1 MSLDD
6 IPIPGKGSYDLD
18 DDLLAEEIPEEDSG
32 PLESRLESKVWK
44 ARAQAYEELAELM
57 VSGKE
62 PECSRWGGM
71 ISKWVGDAH
80 PGAQESALHLALQ
93 LVAAQ
98 PRLMQ
103 GDTALE
109 TAKTAVE
116 KGLVSTK
123 ASIKAASSELIIS
136 LFEALEE
143 GWEAFTV
150 GIAALV
156 EGKNVK
162 VQSAALQA
170 FTLLLSAFG
179 PADLPLK
186 QWLPVVERLSVSANP
201 TVRSDA
207 LRFLREAFRWL
218 NDSLPPLL
226 PHLKKDQLEE
236 LRQGASGPTPT
247 PSNSTKQVH
256 ARSLLDA
263 FDLSDAK
270 DIFTR
275 FNEAWCDQVVGMEK
289 WTDRKEALELLCAE
303 ADVPKLAERPA
314 EALVA
319 LAKRLLN
326 DANIQVVVQVI
337 RMLGLLAKG
346 QRSSFEQPAK
356 YFLPLLVGKF
366 RDKKAQIVSET
377 HQCLLRFLKSLK
389 LPYLLEKLSKLLEDK
404 TPSVRVN
411 LFLYIEAWIT
421 AEPEQTVAASAVIT
435 DMVKRYV
442 ADNVAEVRDAAVN
455 TLVEYLTR
463 TDAGTVLA
471 AIKDL
476 PPAKVK
482 KVQDLAAER
491 SRKDTKSP
499 IPERKPIRSTTLP
512 SSRRGDKPPIHRN
525 PPEEEVKMPLEVSP
539 MRKPARV
546 STILPRSRTRADL
559 NSSQDSAPGSMSPA
573 LKRGKK
579 AETAKVSVEELRDD
593 FVDRLKEQCRG
604 RFSPDLTV
612 NLFHKDFK
620 KVLEAAAGLGE
631 VVSADGGLEVAEL
644 VAKWVYVRLFD
655 TNTQVLKAVLEVASG
670 LLTAFAESDVQL
682 QETVSSLLLPIL
694 CERMGHNNA
703 SIRTLAREVAEQS
716 YSLQVPSRYI
726 AYLCQGLAS
735 KNIRTRIEC
744 LEALATAVR
753 DLAAPPPSSKD
764 LKSAAKLAGHS
775 DISLRNATLSLF
787 TEVKAKFPEVLPEV
801 LADLTDRKAKDQLEQ
816 RLGPNARSKS
826 RTLEARSLSPMK
838 SESPFK
844 PLPTDRGLEVQH
856 EAATPRF
863 EASAR
868 MEKIPEPEFQF
879 PTNETLLYEDTGK
892 LDFEQDPSLL
902 DKNIQVLR
910 SGDMSS
916 RVDALV
922 AVNDLLMNSLEKHR
936 SDIQHRASFLIE
948 AMIIVLTSTFDRPA
962 PDIPLRFAKYYLN
975 VLQKVCSTT
984 VVMREISEN
993 VALTLVSQLLS
1004 KLLMEDLGKV
1014 GEKGEGEQLL
1024 KALNA
1029 TMVKV
1034 LEHSDPTQI
1043 ITVLFRLLTL
1053 WRKDTLRN
1061 KHLALAIKCLL
1072 KLEKVLN
1079 ALARSI
1085 DTRILLLKAHEFLI
1099 ASTEA
1104 EDSPAMKAVRGV
1116 IVGVA
1121 KAIGPTIWQAYEAVQ
1136 RHPEADR
1143 VIARWL
1149 KGTQDGLECADL
1161 DRVKAEPLADVF
1173 LKLHASETYDDGLR
1187 ELLAYRASHPGAD
1200 LSPYLKLCSHAL
1212 FDRITDDLRSASV
1225 QESDQEP
1232 SFKISEF
1239 QSRLSSMKK
1248 RYGLASS
1255 NVNEHLTTTLTEL
1268 KNKVNVL
1275 LSAARPESTALA
1287 ADTRVRLDALRK

>member
-6 IPIPGKGSYDLD
+6 IPIAGKGIYDLD
-18 DDLLAEEIPEEDSG
+18 EDLLADELPEDPSD

-44 ARAQAYEELAELM
+44 TRAQAYEELAELM
-57 VSGKE
+57 IAGQE
-62 PECSRWGGM
+62 PECLRWRGM
-71 ISKWVGDAH
+71 IGKWVGDVH
-80 PGAQESALHLALQ
+80 PGAQESALQLALR
-93 LVAAQ
+93 LVAEQ
-98 PRLMQ
+98 PKTMQ
-103 GDTALE
+103 GETAIE

-123 ASIKAASSELIIS
+123 VSIKSASEELILG

-143 GWEAFTV
+143 GWEAFAV
-150 GIAALV
+150 AIGSLLEA
-156 EGKNVK
+156 KSVK
-162 VQSAALQA
+162 VQSAGLHA
-170 FTLLLSAFG
+170 FTLLLTAFG

-186 QWLPVVERLSVSANP
+186 LWLPAVERLCGAANP

-226 PHLKKDQLEE
+226 PHLKRDQLEE
-236 LRQGASGPTPT
+236 LRQGASGPV
-247 PSNSTKQVH
+247 PSPSKFTKQVH
-256 ARSLLDA
+256 THSLQDA

-275 FNEAWCDQVVGMEK
+275 FNEAWCEQVASMEK
-289 WTDRKEALELLCAE
+289 WTDRKEALELLNAE
-303 ADVPKLAERPA
+303 ADVPKLVERPA

-326 DANIQVVVQVI
+326 DANVQVVVQVI
-337 RMLGLLAKG
+337 RLLGLLAKG
-346 QRSSFEQPAK
+346 QRGAFEQPAK
-356 YFLPLLVGKF
+356 HFLPLLVAKF
-366 RDKKAQIVSET
+366 RDKKAQIVTET
-377 HQCLLRFLKSLK
+377 HLCLLRFLKCLRFS
-389 LPYLLEKLSKLLEDK
+389 YLLEKLPRLLEDK

-411 LFLYIEAWIT
+411 LFTYLEGWIA
-421 AEPEQTVAASAVIT
+421 AEQEQTLAASAAIV
-435 DMVKRYV
+435 DLVKRYI
-442 ADNVAEVRDAAVN
+442 ADNIAEVRDAAMN
-455 TLVEYLTR
+455 TLAEYLTR
-463 TDAGTVLA
+463 ADAGAVMV

-482 KVQDLAAER
+482 KIQDLAAER
-491 SRKDTKSP
+491 SQKAAKSP
-499 IPERKPIRSTTLP
+499 IPERKPLRSTTLP

-546 STILPRSRTRADL
+546 STNLPRSRTRTDL
-559 NSSQDSAPGSMSPA
+559 NTSQDSAPGSMSPA
-573 LKRGKK
+573 VRRGKK
-579 AETAKVSVEELRDD
+579 PDPGAKVSVEELREDY
-593 FVDRLKEQCRG
+593 VDRLKELCKG
-604 RFSPDLTV
+604 RFPPDLAA

-631 VVSADGGLEVAEL
+631 MIRREGGLEIAEIG
-644 VAKWVYVRLFD
+644 AKWIYVRLFD

-670 LLTAFAESDVQL
+670 LLAAFSGAQL
-682 QETVSSLLLPIL
+682 PDAVANTLMPIL
-694 CERMGHNNA
+694 CERMGHNNT
-703 SIRTLAREVAEQS
+703 SIRTQVREVTEQS
-716 YSLQVPSRYI
+716 YSVQVPSRYI

-735 KNIRTRIEC
+735 KSIRTKIEC
-744 LEALATAVR
+744 LEALATAIR
-753 DLAAPPPSSKD
+753 DLAAPPPSTKD
-764 LKSAAKLAGHS
+764 LKFASKLAGHS
-775 DISLRNATLSLF
+775 DISLRNATLGLF
-787 TEVKAKFPEVLPEV
+787 SEVKTRFPEVLPEV
-801 LADLTDRKAKDQLEQ
+801 MADLTDRKAKDQLEQ
-816 RLGPNARSKS
+816 RLGLSLRSKS
-826 RTLEARSLSPMK
+826 RTPEARSLSPMK

-844 PLPTDRGLEVQH
+844 PLPTDRGLEVRQ

-868 MEKIPEPEFQF
+868 MENIPEPEFQF

-892 LDFEQDPSLL
+892 LEFEQDSSLL
-902 DKNIQVLR
+902 DKHIQVLR

-936 SDIQHRASFLIE
+936 NDIQHRASFLIE
-948 AMIIVLTSTFDRPA
+948 AMCVVLTSTFDRPVL
-962 PDIPLRFAKYYLN
+962 DIPLRFAKYYLN

-993 VALTLVSQLLS
+993 AALTLISQLLS
-1004 KLLMEDLGKV
+1004 KLLLEDLGKV

-1034 LEHSDPTQI
+1034 LEHSDPTQV

-1053 WRKDTLRN
+1053 WQKDTMRS

-1072 KLEKVLN
+1072 KLEKVIN

-1085 DTRILLLKAHEFLI
+1085 DCRVLLVKAHELVTT
-1099 ASTEA
+1099 AAE
-1104 EDSPAMKAVRGV
+1104 EDSSALKAVRGIV
-1116 IVGVA
+1116 VGVG
-1121 KAIGPTIWQAYEAVQ
+1121 KALGPAIWQAYEAVQ
-1136 RHPEADR
+1136 RHPQADNT
-1143 VIARWL
+1143 IERWL
-1149 KGTQDGLECADL
+1149 KGTQDGVELAGL
-1161 DRVKAEPLADVF
+1161 DRVRAEPLAEIF

-1187 ELLAYRASHPGAD
+1187 ELLAYRSSHPGAD
-1200 LSPYLKLCSHAL
+1200 LSPYLKVCSHAL

-1225 QESDQEP
+1225 HESDPEP

-1275 LSAARPESTALA
+1275 LSAARPESTVLA